1 MFMTGDPKREFLRH
15 TLATVAYRG
24 GKALRDPP
32 ESFATLKISDR
43 SRTPI
48 EILSHIVDLYDW
60 ALSLA
65 QGKEAW
71 FNSTPQT
78 WEADVERFFESLK
91 RFEDFLSSEEPL
103 ACDPEKLFQGPIA
116 DSLTHIGQIGMLRR
130 VGGAQV
136 KGENYFRAE
145 ISSGSVGRKQ
155 KPPVRE
161 FD

>member
-1 MFMTGDPKREFLRH
+1 MSGADPKREFLRH
-15 TLATVAYRG
+15 MLATVAYRG
-24 GKALRDPP
+24 GKALRDAP
-32 ESFATLKISDR
+32 ESFAMLKISES
-43 SRTPI
+43 SRAPV
-48 EILSHIVDLYDW
+48 EILSHIGDLYDW

-71 FNSTPQT
+71 FNSTPQSWGT
-78 WEADVERFFESLK
+78 EVERFFESLK
-91 RFEDFLSSEEPL
+91 RLEDFLSSTQPL

-130 VGGAQV
+130 VGGSHV
-136 KGENYFRAE
+136 RGENYFKAE
-145 ISSGSVGRKQ
+145 IGSGNVGPQQ